1 MEINTDDFN
10 ERGLYL
16 LLPEGRRIAL
26 TQARVETFAHAFET
40 NLDRIPPEI
49 RSAVHFHFCPIC
61 PEKDRALF
69 CHALPATLAFLA
81 ELKDFRSHDRVGAVY
96 RGPGA
101 GLVCAPE
108 TTMQEAL
115 QYVVIL
121 SLLDYCEVGLK
132 YGRFFQGT
140 HPLMGSSELL
150 ARVHLNIYWD
160 CQGDG
165 PRIKAVLQA
174 FANEITCTC
183 RCQVQRLRLVS
194 EHDALINAF
203 VHLQTQIEFLAR
215 SKGAL
220 LG

>member
-1 MEINTDDFN
+1 MRPEAGGGRTENESTGDGRNGARETSAKREALGVPFRGERPRIAIGAFGVTNALPLASCPAPATPTMEINTDDFN

-96 RGPGA
+96 RGP
-101 GLVCAPE
+101 VWS
-108 TTMQEAL
+108 
-115 QYVVIL
+115 V
-121 SLLDYCEVGLK
+121 
-132 YGRFFQGT
+132 R
-140 HPLMGSSELL
+140 
-150 ARVHLNIYWD
+150 RR
-160 CQGDG
+160 
-165 PRIKAVLQA
+165 PR
-174 FANEITCTC
+174 C
-183 RCQVQRLRLVS
+183 RRHC
-194 EHDALINAF
+194 N
-203 VHLQTQIEFLAR
+203 TW
-215 SKGAL
+215 
-220 LG
+220 